1 MKTTFK
7 SSVLSTI
14 ILTLI
19 CLTLHSDEG
28 LKPLATS
35 PAPKVDSPWAQKY
48 WYPTHEKLLNESR
61 SQKDDAIDLLFIGDS
76 ITAGFNGK
84 EGKAALKENFPHLSY
99 HNVAVK
105 GDTTSN
111 VLWRIK
117 EGVIDNLKPKIT
129 VLMIGTNNT
138 SADYLPQETANG
150 IEAILNQIKIKLPH
164 SKILLL
170 SVLPRGERGK
180 RKFATCN
187 KNINKIILNYE
198 NKENIFY
205 LDLSEAFQTTDEEF
219 NQDYY
224 NRDQLHLNGK
234 GYHVWAKTMKPTITN
249 LMTNYSLKV
258 NSVPQVD

>member
-1 MKTTFK
+1 MKITFK
-7 SSVLSTI
+7 SSVLFTI

-19 CLTLHSDEG
+19 CLNLHSDEG

-35 PAPKVDSPWAQKY
+35 PAPKADSPWAQKY

-61 SQKDDAIDLLFIGDS
+61 SRKGEAIDLLFIGDS
-76 ITAGFNGK
+76 ITAAFNGK
-84 EGKAALKENFPHLSY
+84 EGQAALKENFPHLSY

-117 EGVIDNLKPKIT
+117 QGVIDNLNPKVT
-129 VLMIGTNNT
+129 VLLIGTNNT
-138 SADYLPQETANG
+138 SADYLPQETADG
-150 IEAILNQIKIKLPH
+150 IEAIFTQIKLKLPH
-164 SKILLL
+164 SRILLL
-170 SVLPRGERGK
+170 SVLPRSERGK

-187 KNINKIILNYE
+187 KHINEIIQHFE
-198 NKENIFY
+198 DKESIFY
-205 LDLSEAFQTTDEEF
+205 LDLSQSFQTSAQEF

-234 GYHVWAKTMKPTITN
+234 GYHVWAKTMKSTITN
-249 LMTNYSLKV
+249 LIIN
-258 NSVPQVD
+258 